1 MAHASGPTKVTYYY
15 TDSQGTVLATTDDA
29 GNVLTAADRRPYG
42 EQVMGNPKSG
52 RGYTG
57 HFDDSDSGFIYMQAR
72 YYDPSSA
79 RFLSA
84 DPKTLVPGAPT
95 QFARYSYANNN
106 PIANIDPDG
115 RRAIVANGQI
125 YIRPEN
131 GAAPAIGPIP
141 NNVGAVGFG
150 PGNLSFHTYDVRT
163 PSTLSLTQARDGLM
177 YNPTP
182 GWDLPASPGGTK
194 NNVGNIPIM
203 DGDNFVRSYVV
214 ASPDP
219 TKYSDIVVNYTIA
232 GDHKLAE
239 GYVMRFGEKIAT
251 AQPPHTAM
259 AKELGVARVK
269 IALFLICACLGMA
282 VSYTLLKMRYGWY
295 LLNQDAHFLDI
306 GFLAAAGAVVVL
318 WSVFPS
324 RVAVALVGAMVF
336 VFPPILRPETFVA
349 VDLPFASFSLIPI
362 ALLVL
367 ATYLR
372 RTLGTRTR
380 VA

>member
-131 GAAPAIGPIP
+131 GAAPA
-141 NNVGAVGFG
+141 
-150 PGNLSFHTYDVRT
+150 
-163 PSTLSLTQARDGLM
+163 

-182 GWDLPASPGGTK
+182 GRDLPASPGGTK

>member
-1 MAHASGPTKVTYYY
+1 
-15 TDSQGTVLATTDDA
+15 
-29 GNVLTAADRRPYG
+29 
-42 EQVMGNPKSG
+42 
-52 RGYTG
+52 
-57 HFDDSDSGFIYMQAR
+57 MQAR

-131 GAAPAIGPIP
+131 GAAPA
-141 NNVGAVGFG
+141 
-150 PGNLSFHTYDVRT
+150 
-163 PSTLSLTQARDGLM
+163 

-182 GWDLPASPGGTK
+182 GRDLPASPGGTK